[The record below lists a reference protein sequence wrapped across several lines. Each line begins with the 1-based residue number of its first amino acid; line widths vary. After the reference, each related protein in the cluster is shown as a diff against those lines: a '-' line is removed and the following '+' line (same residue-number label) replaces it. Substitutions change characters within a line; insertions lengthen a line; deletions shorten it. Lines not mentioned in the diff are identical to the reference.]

1 MPAVGDRALADGDV
15 EHGQVLL
22 GQSRRADD
30 RAVLG
35 HVGVDL
41 VDLLLAVAECLQRER
56 HGAVDD
62 RHLPAAHELLELDER
77 EVWLDAGGIR
87 VEKEAYGPRG
97 SQNRRLSVA
106 VAMALAQLDRLVP

>member
-41 VDLLLAVAECLQRER
+41 VDLLLAVAERLQRKR

-62 RHLPAAHELLELDER
+62 RHLPAADELLELDKR
-77 EVWLDAGGIR
+77 EVRLDARR
-87 VEKEAYGPRG
+87 VT
-97 SQNRRLSVA
+97 VH
-106 VAMALAQLDRLVP
+106 